1 MMVLGSLHAGIDLLR
16 APAAWLP
23 GLAFGLFAAS
33 SFLLLGSA
41 GIFTANH
48 LFVLEMVTVPFFISG
63 LLFMV
68 KTSDRTLRSFAAG
81 GVSGYFRVL
90 LPSVVLLFA
99 IILTILLVLV
109 PLMIAGLAETVL
121 PFTVVSVSVT
131 ILFFTSFYDTA
142 AILEERK
149 VLDCLRRSV
158 EFVLTHARDCVVF
171 YLVVIVI
178 SAGVLFAG
186 MILWTAALYDT
197 VSQLASYNTTQV
209 QSFTPDQFMALLG
222 PDGMA
227 VSAVFLFA
235 GLAILVS
242 VVLAF
247 KACFFRDHAAVSPE
261 EQVIEGE
268 YDSKG
273 RWYKY

>member
-1 MMVLGSLHAGIDLLR
+1 MVLGSLHAGLDLLR
-16 APAAWLP
+16 SPVAWLP

-33 SFLLLGSA
+33 SFLLLGTA
-41 GIFTANH
+41 GPFTAER
-48 LFVLEMVTVPFFISG
+48 LFILEMVTFPFFISG

-68 KTSDRTLRSFAAG
+68 RTGDRTFRSFAAG
-81 GVSGYFRVL
+81 GISGYFRVL

-109 PLMIAGLAETVL
+109 PLMIVGLATTVL
-121 PFTVVSVSVT
+121 PFTVISVTVT

-142 AILEERK
+142 AVLEERK

-158 EFVLTHARDCVVF
+158 EFVLTRARDCVAF
-171 YLVVIVI
+171 YLAVIVI
-178 SAGVLFAG
+178 SAAVLFGG
-186 MILWTAALYDT
+186 MILWTAALYDK
-197 VSQLASYNTTQV
+197 VSPLASYNTTQV

-242 VVLAF
+242 VVLCF
-247 KACFFRDHAAVSPE
+247 KACFFRDHAAASPGE
-261 EQVIEGE
+261 PVMQGE